1 MVSSSRITVVFCTIG
16 TNVKVA
22 KAGITCLV
30 MILGWGMG
38 LGIDLIAPI
47 ALLSHFLDCALVH
60 LTAITGYHRL
70 DGL

>member
-1 MVSSSRITVVFCTIG
+1 M
-16 TNVKVA
+16 A
-22 KAGITCLV
+22 KAGITYLV
-30 MILGWGMG
+30 TILGLGVG